1 MDTAIEPTNAP
12 GTDDERSPSEDW
24 KDDATDE
31 YRGGNDVLR
40 SVLPIIVG
48 TVAVGIAAFAV
59 IGVRLHRRRTSKTL
73 FSRAAGQAEDAIDA
87 LAHAAAELPERGK
100 AAARRVW
107 R

>member
-12 GTDDERSPSEDW
+12 GTDDEHSPSEDW
-24 KDDATDE
+24 QDTEPDE

-48 TVAVGIAAFAV
+48 SVAVGIAAVAV
-59 IGVRLHRRRTSKTL
+59 IGVQLHRRRTSKTL
-73 FSRAAGQAEDAIDA
+73 LRRAAGQAEDAMDA
-87 LAHAAAELPERGK
+87 LVHAAAGLPERGK
-100 AAARRVW
+100 AAARRIW